1 MAVIKGASVTFTA
14 SDDTA
19 VARLQEI
26 ASGQGL
32 DTTTLMKRLGTY
44 FEESTHRRFDS
55 TQTDPQGEKWKPL
68 SPGYI
73 KRKKKNEDR
82 ILWLNSYLRNSVHMD
97 EPTRDTVVWGS
108 NSVYA
113 AIHNLGGNGTGKNGS
128 MPQRQFL
135 GISAADEAE
144 ALDIARDWL
153 HRKIHGLPD

>member
-1 MAVIKGASVTFTA
+1 MSGASVTFTA
-14 SDDTA
+14 NDDA
-19 VARLQEI
+19 AIDHLRAL

-32 DTTTLMKRLGTY
+32 DTTPLMNRLGEY
-44 FEESTHRRFDS
+44 FQESTQQRFT
-55 TQTDPQGEKWKPL
+55 TQTDPQGQAWGPL
-68 SPGYI
+68 SPGYV
-73 KRKKKNEDR
+73 KRKKKNQGL
-82 ILWLNSYLRNSVHMD
+82 ILTLNAYLRRGIHYQV
-97 EPTRDTVVWGS
+97 EGQDTVAWGS